1 MPQTPREAIEQEGYY
16 IAQVLE
22 GDELAG
28 TQRAAEEIYRAVH
41 GTGSSQ
47 GNGRHGQGFLVSDS
61 PLRPYFYLLHDPRI
75 TGVAE
80 QALGGKVVWEGASLL
95 CSAANYSQ
103 GWHRDVLQIPED
115 KIDEGW
121 FQPGIFFNNIQLNLC
136 FFDDSCLWIVPR
148 SHNRPMTPAELAAF
162 AGSRHMTAVGVE
174 LPGAM
179 PVELKA
185 GQCVFYNN
193 NLIHRGHNG
202 LQQKRVTYHSGY
214 ARPDLQPSWH
224 FYGARRNPVQ
234 EELLRSLGPV
244 MVKIH
249 DDYHQ
254 AIARFP
260 DFEKSWR
267 VPDSARVAAR
277 AN

>member
-1 MPQTPREAIEQEGYY
+1 MPSSPRESIERDGYY

-28 TQRAAEEIYRAVH
+28 AQRAAEVIYAQVH
-41 GTGSSQ
+41 GTGAAG
-47 GNGRHGQGFLVSDS
+47 GNGRHGQGFLQADS
-61 PLRPYFYLLHDPRI
+61 PLRPFFYLLHDPRI

-95 CSAANYSQ
+95 CSAPRYTQ

-115 KIDEGW
+115 KIDDRW
-121 FQPGIFFNNIQLNLC
+121 FSPDVFFNNIQLNLP
-136 FFDDSCLWIVPR
+136 FFDDACLWIVPG
-148 SHNRPMTPAELAAF
+148 SHRRPLTPAEAKAF
-162 AGSRHMTAVGVE
+162 AGSRHITADGVE
-174 LPGAM
+174 MPGGI

-202 LQQKRVTYHSGY
+202 RGQKRVTYHSGY
-214 ARPDLQPSWH
+214 ARTDVQPSWH
-224 FYGARRNPVQ
+224 FYGARRDPKQ
-234 EELLRSLGPV
+234 EEFLRSLGPE
-244 MVKIH
+244 MRSIH
-249 DDYHQ
+249 EEYH
-254 AIARFP
+254 AALARFP

-267 VPDSARVAAR
+267 VAE
-277 AN
+277 